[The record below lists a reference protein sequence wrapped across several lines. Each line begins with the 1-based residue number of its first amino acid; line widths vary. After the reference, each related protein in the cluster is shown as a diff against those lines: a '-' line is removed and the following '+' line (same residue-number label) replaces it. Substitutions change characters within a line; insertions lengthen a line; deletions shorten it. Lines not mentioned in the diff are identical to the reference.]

1 MNKRLVSI
9 LSAMALVICSMGTS
23 YATTVTVD
31 PVAGTELEAQINV
44 DATIIDVEIPI
55 TWVAGINPQ
64 AGDKAN
70 DKGYFTSGV
79 HDVVNNSSAPV
90 TFSFYGFEADPATTA
105 KVVQHD
111 KRTVEGWYNLG
122 KLVTAQ
128 EIGLGL
134 KLGVTDVW
142 STPEA
147 DGVPALALGS
157 INVPRYDKVTA
168 EIVGKHGLSFDSAT
182 VLKYKG
188 RVRVGL
194 AD

>member
-9 LSAMALVICSMGTS
+9 LSAMVLVVCSMGTS

-64 AGDKAN
+64 AGNKGN
-70 DKGYFTSGV
+70 DTGYFTSGV

-90 TFSFYGFEADPATTA
+90 TFSFYGFKADPATTA
-105 KVVQHD
+105 KVVQHN
-111 KRTVEGWYNLG
+111 KRTDVDWYNLG
-122 KLVTAQ
+122 KLMSSQ

-134 KLGVTDVW
+134 KLGATDVW
-142 STPEA
+142 STPEVN
-147 DGVPALALGS
+147 GVPALALGS
-157 INVPRYDKVTA
+157 INVPRYNKVTA
-168 EIVGKHGLSFDSAT
+168 EIIGKHGLSFDSAT
-182 VLKYKG
+182 VLTYKG
-188 RVRVGL
+188 SVRVGL